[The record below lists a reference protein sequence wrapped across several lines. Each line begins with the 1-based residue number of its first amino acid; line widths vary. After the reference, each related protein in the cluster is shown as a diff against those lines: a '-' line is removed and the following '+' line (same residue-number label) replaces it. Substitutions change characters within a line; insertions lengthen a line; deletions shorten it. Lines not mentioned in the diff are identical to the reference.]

1 MLTHENV
8 RMPCAHAARVNV
20 SELVFIPDAGWR
32 LHHVAK
38 RAASAHVLATKAS
51 EALHG
56 ANLNATIR
64 TEGYALEQAAEFIC
78 THGPTGARDL
88 A

>member
-1 MLTHENV
+1 MLSS
-8 RMPCAHAARVNV
+8 RGRAHAVHARARDLR
-20 SELVFIPDAGWR
+20 ELVSIPDAGWR